1 MLRSLRIG
9 VDIDEV
15 LAPFLPTMKK
25 WRTPRFR
32 IRPPSNQYLFRDI
45 YGIPEYESVKMVREF
60 YDSEAFA
67 NMVPIEDSLK
77 ALTELK
83 KDNKL
88 FIVTGRQEIVRNK
101 TEKWVHDNFPGI
113 FSDVIMTNSF
123 TKSDVPKVDVCKSL
137 NIGLMIDDSYAVCE
151 DCLDEHIAAV
161 NFIGDPVYPWCYES
175 TISVKTWKDVRD
187 TWIENRETF

>member
-1 MLRSLRIG
+1 
-9 VDIDEV
+9 
-15 LAPFLPTMKK
+15 
-25 WRTPRFR
+25 
-32 IRPPSNQYLFRDI
+32 
-45 YGIPEYESVKMVREF
+45 MVREF

-67 NMVPIEDSLK
+67 NMTPIEDSLK

-123 TKSDVPKVDVCKSL
+123 TRDEVSKADVCKML
-137 NIGLMIDDSYAVCE
+137 NIGVMIDDNFGVCQ
-151 DCLDEHIAAV
+151 DCLDNKIGAV
-161 NFIGDPVYPWCYES
+161 NFIGDPVYPWCEES
-175 TISVKTWKDVRD
+175 IISVKTWKSVHG
-187 TWIENRETF
+187 TLTESRETF